1 MKEAFRQL
9 IPMKRLGL
17 PEEVA
22 KLALFLASDESSFVA
37 GEEIKVSGG
46 EGNLRV

>member
-1 MKEAFRQL
+1 LLDWK
-9 IPMKRLGL
+9 IIKHLGL

-22 KLALFLASDESSFVA
+22 MVALFLASDEFSFVA

-46 EGNLRV
+46 ESNLRI